1 MGILNCCQYELNS
14 QQPEIISLGKAIER
28 ERLRAIKNENSNT
41 ISEFFS
47 SDNNNNN
54 NTTSKTNNI
63 KHISSFNKL
72 SYDSFGHLNIYPIS
86 IASSLF
92 DEINLLRT
100 NPFEFSKKLQ
110 TYIDMIQYSNSQGY
124 YITING
130 STILLPKG
138 KEPFINAMNYLNT
151 IQPLHALEY
160 DSNLIMNV
168 NNNNYKSFDNDII
181 DNEITLLKENNY
193 SKYKELYIIK
203 DKNVSNAEFV
213 AVYNY
218 VDLYSEMFN
227 NRKMLLNIN
236 IKNIG
241 ISCFKIDDNGVFYYI
256 IVLGIEKQ

>member
-1 MGILNCCQYELNS
+1 
-14 QQPEIISLGKAIER
+14 
-28 ERLRAIKNENSNT
+28 
-41 ISEFFS
+41 
-47 SDNNNNN
+47 
-54 NTTSKTNNI
+54 
-63 KHISSFNKL
+63 
-72 SYDSFGHLNIYPIS
+72 
-86 IASSLF
+86 
-92 DEINLLRT
+92 
-100 NPFEFSKKLQ
+100 
-110 TYIDMIQYSNSQGY
+110 
-124 YITING
+124 
-130 STILLPKG
+130 
-138 KEPFINAMNYLNT
+138 
-151 IQPLHALEY
+151 
-160 DSNLIMNV
+160 MNV